1 MLVTVMVAVVMT
13 ATMTTG
19 HNDDSEPLFPTERF
33 RKRMSRA
40 TKKPFSADAP
50 LHISQNRFATTNAPE
65 PVPLASSRTAPSLN
79 YARGWHARVC
89 VVVARQ
95 RQCLKQPPTP
105 QRRPRRLVPTTGAPP
120 SWCFARRLRRRRLCF
135 ARRLRLHHGASCEKR
150 RLGRRAA
157 RQSSAS
163 DHSRE
168 TSRLPSHLA
177 TTRLMAKYGHSLRAY
192 RASQGSEL

>member
-1 MLVTVMVAVVMT
+1 
-13 ATMTTG
+13 MTTG

-95 RQCLKQPPTP
+95 RQRLRQPPSP
-105 QRRPRRLVPTTGAPP
+105 PPPPRRSPPPRRRRPRRLVPTTGAPP
-120 SWCFARRLRRRRLCF
+120 SWCVARRLRRRRLCF
-135 ARRLRLHHGASCEKR
+135 ARRLR
-150 RLGRRAA
+150 RRARNVA
-157 RQSSAS
+157 CVDGLHA
-163 DHSRE
+163 
-168 TSRLPSHLA
+168 SRLRRI
-177 TTRLMAKYGHSLRAY
+177 TRGRPRGCHRISR
-192 RASQGSEL
+192 RPG

>member
-1 MLVTVMVAVVMT
+1 
-13 ATMTTG
+13 
-19 HNDDSEPLFPTERF
+19 
-33 RKRMSRA
+33 MSFA
-40 TKKPFSADAP
+40 AKKSLSADAP
-50 LHISQNRFATTNAPE
+50 LHISQNTFARTNAPE
-65 PVPLASSRTAPSLN
+65 PVPLASSRTRVLLRSTRVFSHV
-79 YARGWHARVC
+79 ARGS
-89 VVVARQ
+89 VVARQ
-95 RQCLKQPPTP
+95 RQCLRQPPSSSPSSP
-105 QRRPRRLVPTTGAPP
+105 QPHPPPSRRRRPRRLVPTTGAPP

-157 RQSSAS
+157 RQETFVLRAPSAS